1 MTLITWNGGPIFRDG
16 AVATE
21 QACCC
26 NPPPPPPCE
35 PPGVEYGTYSYDDT
49 VPPAPDFCDCNCYG
63 GCDAQNSPDF
73 GQVCPDVDNP
83 CTESSCCGEEL
94 VCYVRSP
101 DFPAA
106 PGCEPRATVFQGAL
120 FDDHGTI
127 EGQDRTV
134 TLPDPCVVNTPS
146 EPLPTRP
153 LPQSETLVPFLV
165 DNGDGTVYLKL
176 NLVVKNGEICGPYGV
191 ISMTVAWFFE

>member
-1 MTLITWNGGPIFRDG
+1 M
-16 AVATE
+16 VCV
-21 QACCC
+21 CCA
-26 NPPPPPPCE
+26 PCE
-35 PPGVEYGTYSYDDT
+35 YYQDGDPILYGPEYISYTYDDT
-49 VPPAPDFCDCNCYG
+49 IPPAPDLCDCNCYS
-63 GCDAQNSPDF
+63 GCDAQNQPDF
-73 GQVCPDVDNP
+73 GQVCPDLDNP

-94 VCYVRSP
+94 VCYVRSS
-101 DFPAA
+101 DFTVSGA
-106 PGCEPRATVFQGAL
+106 CQPRATVFQGAL

-153 LPQSETLVPFLV
+153 LPQMETLVPFVV